1 MPQKLVMTL
10 SPAAT
15 EKYLAIMSKQTEAE
29 VNADCEPSG
38 AIIQVTF
45 DHIFSSADLVTGSG
59 YIDLGNVDV
68 ELVDCNFSS
77 D

>member
-1 MPQKLVMTL
+1 MTL

-45 DHIFSSADLVTGSG
+45 DHIFFIGRFNHRLW
-59 YIDLGNVDV
+59 LH
-68 ELVDCNFSS
+68 
-77 D
+77 